1 MSIHIRDHTIAHFG
15 EGPHCRNFVWAST
28 SFNML
33 LVKRKKNDK
42 YDFSENR
49 NLQLT
54 FIAYMQFMT

>member
-1 MSIHIRDHTIAHFG
+1 
-15 EGPHCRNFVWAST
+15 VWAST